1 KPESGKPESGKP
13 ESGKPESGKPESG
26 KPESGKPESGKP
38 ESGKPEAGKPEAGK
52 PESGKPESGKP
63 TAGDDADAREEPLHD
78 GEVFDQALK
87 YLREKR
93 GGDAGKAGKLDDLQ
107 NSARKPEPKADGA
120 SKPTTPPSERFPGDN
135 ANTGKPGEGAVNA
148 TRTEPTT
155 EKPTTDKPSTGQP
168 PTDKPVSGQP
178 TTDKPPRDPVAGK
191 NGNSPQGKPD
201 PSDFKNDEPQL
212 PGSGKPP
219 ADPRDNP
226 GKAFNPDAKPNTQ
239 PPVDPQQ
246 PRGGTTPPQNPGRTF
261 AGAETPEG
269 DAVNLDYARRATDLV
284 LDYLK
289 DQKDKPDR
297 ELLDRLGWT
306 PDELARFVDR
316 WEKMKQASRDEN
328 RDVKRDLDET
338 LKSLGLRPA
347 ADQRRSVGATSDG
360 QRGNRDAGAR
370 SEPPPKYRER
380 FEAYRQG
387 TTRPTPAKP

>member
-1 KPESGKPESGKP
+1 
-13 ESGKPESGKPESG
+13 
-26 KPESGKPESGKP
+26 
-38 ESGKPEAGKPEAGK
+38 
-52 PESGKPESGKP
+52 
-63 TAGDDADAREEPLHD
+63 
-78 GEVFDQALK
+78 
-87 YLREKR
+87 
-93 GGDAGKAGKLDDLQ
+93 
-107 NSARKPEPKADGA
+107 
-120 SKPTTPPSERFPGDN
+120 
-135 ANTGKPGEGAVNA
+135 
-148 TRTEPTT
+148 
-155 EKPTTDKPSTGQP
+155 
-168 PTDKPVSGQP
+168 PVSGQP

-289 DQKDKPDR
+289 DQKEKPDR

-360 QRGNRDAGAR
+360 QRGNRDEGAR
-370 SEPPPKYRER
+370 AEPPPKYRER